1 MSSLKIFTQENTFYE
16 ATKFQC
22 EISQAG
28 DTSLR
33 KTKHKYTWYNT
44 LVTHDMAY
52 KIWGEWRFPR
62 FIHSIIAVDLGQQKQ
77 ISNNTKTKVDKHKSW
92 FPSHEAPP

>member
-33 KTKHKYTWYNT
+33 KTKHKYT
-44 LVTHDMAY
+44 
-52 KIWGEWRFPR
+52 
-62 FIHSIIAVDLGQQKQ
+62 
-77 ISNNTKTKVDKHKSW
+77 
-92 FPSHEAPP
+92 